1 MMQKK
6 DSRLRRSRA
15 TRVRIGLQKA
25 DRLTVSRTNS
35 HIYAS
40 VISGADGK
48 VVCSA
53 STLEAEVRNQL
64 ASAKGKG
71 GNVNAA
77 KLVGARLAEKA
88 KAKGVESVAFDRA
101 GYRFHGRVK
110 ALAEAAREAG
120 LKF

>member
-6 DSRLRRSRA
+6 ESRLRRSRA

-48 VVCSA
+48 VLCSA

-64 ASAKGKG
+64 ASVKGKG

-77 KLVGARLAEKA
+77 KLVGTRLAAKA
-88 KAKGVESVAFDRA
+88 KAAGVESVAFDRA